1 MPAARLRLGWG
12 RAALRVLLTLA
23 ALISLASPSMAQ
35 EALSEYR
42 LKAGVL
48 YNFATFTEWPAG
60 VGPTINLCIYG
71 ADPFD
76 DALDELQGK
85 PVGRRSIAL
94 QRKTALDALKGC
106 QVVFVSAQG
115 MRSFARVMDELRQLP
130 VLTVA
135 DSPGAARQG
144 AMLNMLVSQGKV
156 SFEANLESARAARL
170 VLSSR
175 LLRLAVE
182 VYQ

>member
-1 MPAARLRLGWG
+1 M
-12 RAALRVLLTLA
+12 
-23 ALISLASPSMAQ
+23 
-35 EALSEYR
+35 
-42 LKAGVL
+42 
-48 YNFATFTEWPAG
+48 
-60 VGPTINLCIYG
+60 
-71 ADPFD
+71 
-76 DALDELQGK
+76 
-85 PVGRRSIAL
+85 GRRSIAL

-106 QVVFVSAQG
+106 QIVFISTQG

-130 VLTVA
+130 ILTVA